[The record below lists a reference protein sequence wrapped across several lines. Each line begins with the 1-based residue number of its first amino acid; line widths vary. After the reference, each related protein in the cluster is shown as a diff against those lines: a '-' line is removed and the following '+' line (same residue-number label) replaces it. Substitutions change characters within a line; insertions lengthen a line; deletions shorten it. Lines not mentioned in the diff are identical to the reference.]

1 MKYYESIAR
10 TYNALASAQI
20 LSPPYGMNSQQSLK
34 GLYDPSLRMVYLQE
48 AQKYEKLA
56 QEMKVKQKKDR

>member
-1 MKYYESIAR
+1 
-10 TYNALASAQI
+10 
-20 LSPPYGMNSQQSLK
+20 MNSQQSLK